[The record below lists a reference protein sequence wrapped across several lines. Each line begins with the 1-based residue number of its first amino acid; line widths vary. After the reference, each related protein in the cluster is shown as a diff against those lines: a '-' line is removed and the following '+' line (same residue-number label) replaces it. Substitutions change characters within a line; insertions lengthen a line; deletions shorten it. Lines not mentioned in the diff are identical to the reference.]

1 MLNKQLTDSFQESG
15 ESEGGLVKT
24 DIIYRNRFRFVWEG
38 VEGLILLPLIFLSW
52 PLSKR
57 WLSNWGATRLECS
70 KVWPGDVLTPYAIKT
85 STRAIN
91 VDASAEIVWSWVA
104 QFGLGRAGFYSYELL
119 ERMIGIPVKNV
130 EVLLSE
136 HQLIEFGTEIK
147 LHPNAPA
154 IPIGALLEARYICF
168 GETGNTTTNT
178 LDPRR
183 SWSIYIEPLNQKSCR
198 LILRT
203 CVEELRVPT
212 LRKRLGFILEEPI
225 DFLMEQRMLRTI
237 RRLAENLEI

>member
-1 MLNKQLTDSFQESG
+1 M
-15 ESEGGLVKT
+15 KT
-24 DIIYRNRFRFVWEG
+24 DIIYRSWFRFVWEG

-57 WLSNWGATRLECS
+57 WLTNWRVTTLECS
-70 KVWPGDVLTPYAIKT
+70 KLWSGDVLTPSAIKT

-91 VDASAEIVWSWVA
+91 VDASAEIVWSWIA

-130 EVLLSE
+130 EVLLPNY
-136 HQLIEFGTEIK
+136 QLLEFETEIK

-168 GETGNTTTNT
+168 GQRGNTTVDTP
-178 LDPRR
+178 DPRR

-198 LILRT
+198 LILRSCT
-203 CVEELRVPT
+203 EELRAST
-212 LRKRLGFILEEPI
+212 LRKRLGLALEEPI

-237 RRLAENLEI
+237 RRLAENLEV